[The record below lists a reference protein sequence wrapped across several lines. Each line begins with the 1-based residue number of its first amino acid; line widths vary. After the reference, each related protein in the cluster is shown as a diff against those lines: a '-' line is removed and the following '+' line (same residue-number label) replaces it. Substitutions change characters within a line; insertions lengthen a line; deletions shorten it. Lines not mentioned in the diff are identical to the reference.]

1 MKPPRPVLVLSA
13 LLAVVVAACGGS
25 TTSAIELVS
34 APDAASIIAD
44 KPRAVILDVRT
55 PEEFNE
61 GHIAG
66 AVNIDFYAADFAD
79 RIAALDRNQDYVLYC
94 RSGNRSGETAKLMT
108 GLDFTAV
115 DEIDGG
121 VLAWTAAGLALT
133 PPG

>member
-1 MKPPRPVLVLSA
+1 MKRLRPLF
-13 LLAVVVAACGGS
+13 LLAAVLALVAGACGGS
-25 TTSAIELVS
+25 TTSAIDLVS
-34 APDAASIIAD
+34 APDAASIIGD
-44 KPRAVILDVRT
+44 NPGAVILDVRT

-79 RIAALDRNQDYVLYC
+79 RIAMLDRNQDYVLYC
-94 RSGNRSGETAKLMT
+94 RSGNRSGETAELMT
-108 GLDFTAV
+108 TLEFTAV

-121 VLAWTAAGLALT
+121 ILAWTAAGLALT